1 MSKSGFV
8 STYGEDTFFFF
19 FCGSGKL
26 PWEQVLK
33 YARLRKRYIP
43 LYVSLL
49 KSDLS
54 KPVVDDNKEIEEL
67 DRELDNELILQWRY
81 FTSLLVVVY
90 IVITL

>member
-1 MSKSGFV
+1 MSKCGFV
-8 STYGEDTFFFF
+8 LHMVRTLF

-43 LYVSLL
+43 LYISLL

-54 KPVVDDNKEIEEL
+54 RLVVDDNKEIEEL

-81 FTSLLVVVY
+81 LTCLTRSFYGVAYLFV
-90 IVITL
+90 